1 MIFTCGLKGTAQG
14 YTNSYKIG
22 NSWQTPPLLNVYF
35 NLFFYRWLCEDAQA
49 VAGVPVQ
56 LNDGDDDGDGGD
68 CGDGGDSEEQAASGA
83 AFQLEEG
90 RREDCLSKDCTKNV
104 VLS

>member
-1 MIFTCGLKGTAQG
+1 M
-14 YTNSYKIG
+14 
-22 NSWQTPPLLNVYF
+22 
-35 NLFFYRWLCEDAQA
+35 
-49 VAGVPVQ
+49 
-56 LNDGDDDGDGGD
+56 NDGVDDAGDGIDDGGDVGDGGD
-68 CGDGGDSEEQAASGA
+68 CEEQAASGA